1 MKIFDLTNMKVENK
15 KGVIYMRNNIKNIKT
30 SIISGIIFL
39 AVLCLVIAI
48 VPTGALAESIDSDN
62 DGMSDDWEL
71 FIGLNA
77 TNPADAELD
86 PDNDGYTNLQEFEGK
101 SDPFD
106 QKDIPAVTESNK
118 NEIQSLIAIGA
129 ALAIGIAGIGSAT
142 GIGIAGAAGVAATG
156 EKPDVFGRS
165 LVFQILPMT
174 QVVYGFIFAVLLLL
188 GAGILAG
195 EGRPEVFT
203 QPSIG
208 LAAIAIG
215 LGVGL
220 TGLSAIGQGIT
231 ASASIGSYAR
241 NREVFGRGMIFTVM
255 SETIAVFGF
264 IIGLFILLGFGLL

>member
-1 MKIFDLTNMKVENK
+1 MKNRTKKIRTGLTAAVILLALAALIF
-15 KGVIYMRNNIKNIKT
+15 
-30 SIISGIIFL
+30 S
-39 AVLCLVIAI
+39 I
-48 VPTGALAESIDSDN
+48 VPGSVSAQIIDE
-62 DGMSDDWEL
+62 DGDKMADEWEA
-71 FIGLNA
+71 FVGLNSS
-77 TNPADAELD
+77 DASDAGLD
-86 PDNDGYTNLQEFEGK
+86 PDNDGFTNLQEFDGK

-106 QKDIPAVTESNK
+106 QEDTPEGAGDKK
-118 NEIQSLIAIGA
+118 NELQGMIAIGA

-142 GIGIAGAAGVAATG
+142 GIGIAGAAGVGATG
-156 EKPDVFGRS
+156 EKPEVFGRS
-165 LVFQILPMT
+165 LVFQVLPMT
-174 QVVYGFIFAVLLLL
+174 QVVYGFIFAVLLLI

-203 QPSIG
+203 QPFIG

-241 NREVFGRGMIFTVM
+241 NKEVFGRGMIFTVM

-264 IIGLFILLGFGLL
+264 IIGLFILLGFGFL